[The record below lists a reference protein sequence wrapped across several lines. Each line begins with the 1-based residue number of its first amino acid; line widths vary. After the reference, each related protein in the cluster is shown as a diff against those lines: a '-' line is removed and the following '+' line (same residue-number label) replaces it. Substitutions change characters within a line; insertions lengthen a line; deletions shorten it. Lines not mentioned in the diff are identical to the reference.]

1 MNSRKPMQLRLPQ
14 ELKEWIKA
22 ESDRNGNSQNS
33 EVIRAIR
40 AAKDRRS
47 EESEG
52 AIKILL
58 VLNPPEEGKASQ
70 YQRIEV
76 KVKGIKKT
84 GHLDSHNPPLCA
96 RRPLPGTGKGS
107 PFRRARTHGA
117 LLLEV
122 TTSTPS

>member
-47 EESEG
+47 SPGVFE
-52 AIKILL
+52 KITMDQGD
-58 VLNPPEEGKASQ
+58 N
-70 YQRIEV
+70 
-76 KVKGIKKT
+76 
-84 GHLDSHNPPLCA
+84 A
-96 RRPLPGTGKGS
+96 RC
-107 PFRRARTHGA
+107 
-117 LLLEV
+117 
-122 TTSTPS
+122 

>member
-47 EESEG
+47 
-52 AIKILL
+52 
-58 VLNPPEEGKASQ
+58 
-70 YQRIEV
+70 
-76 KVKGIKKT
+76 T
-84 GHLDSHNPPLCA
+84 F
-96 RRPLPGTGKGS
+96 RPVGNFEMDHS
-107 PFRRARTHGA
+107 DNAHC
-117 LLLEV
+117 
-122 TTSTPS
+122 